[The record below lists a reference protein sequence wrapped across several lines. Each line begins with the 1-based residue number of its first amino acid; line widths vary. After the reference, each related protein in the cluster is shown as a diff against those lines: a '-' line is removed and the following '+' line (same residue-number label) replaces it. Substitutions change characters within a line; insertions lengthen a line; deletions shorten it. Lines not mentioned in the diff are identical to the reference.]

1 MGQFTTLL
9 EQTFQGARVVKSYS
23 MEEYEKDRVREIAE
37 RIFIL
42 IFKSARVRALASPVM
57 ESLGA

>member
-23 MEEYEKDRVREIAE
+23 MEEYEKKHSQITP
-37 RIFIL
+37 
-42 IFKSARVRALASPVM
+42 LACHDLFLELRS
-57 ESLGA
+57 